1 MNKTGA
7 FHQRR
12 GSNIARLNIRFQP
25 MQLQMHKRVAKHQAE
40 GFRHITM
47 TRVLDADKVTE
58 IGTPKSAQED
68 LAKINRA
75 DNPLIFHTTNEE
87 ASRIG
92 AATTFEKRGEL
103 RRLGRR
109 RHQAAM

>member
-7 FHQRR
+7 FDQRD
-12 GSNIARLNIRFQP
+12 GSNIGRQNIRFQP
-25 MQLQMHKRVAKHQAE
+25 MQFQVRKRVAKDE
-40 GFRHITM
+40 PDSFRHITT
-47 TRVLDADKVTE
+47 TRVRGGDKVTQ

-68 LAKINRA
+68 LAKIDRA

-92 AATTFEKRGEL
+92 AATTFEKRAVLKGL
-103 RRLGRR
+103 SWQRN
-109 RHQAAM
+109 QAAM